1 MCVAPRLAFGNV
13 TPDLRTERLT
23 LSPYVPA
30 DEDDFVALFQDTRVS
45 RWMGDGTQ
53 SEAADRALFGRVLT
67 DVYPTNRF
75 DVWAVRQAGRYAGHA
90 EIKPSPE
97 TWLDGHELV
106 YALAPAVQG
115 RGLGREL
122 AVALTAYGHDTLG
135 LAEVHATVDARNTP
149 SLALLARL
157 GYVHVRDV
165 PEEDGGAAT
174 SLLTHRRR

>member
-1 MCVAPRLAFGNV
+1 MAV

-30 DEDDFVALFQDTRVS
+30 DEDDFVALFQDARVS

-53 SEAADRALFGRVLT
+53 DEAADRALFGRIFT
-67 DVYPTNRF
+67 EVYRTERF
-75 DVWAVRQAGRYAGHA
+75 DVWAVRHAGRYAGHA

-97 TWLDGHELV
+97 PWLDGHELI

-122 AVALTAYGHDTLG
+122 AAALTAYGHDALA
-135 LAEVHATVDARNTP
+135 LAEVHATVDALNAP
-149 SLALLARL
+149 SLSLLARL
-157 GYVHVRDV
+157 GYTHVRDV
-165 PEEDGGAAT
+165 PEDGGGIT
-174 SLLTHRRR
+174 SHLTHRRR